1 MRRNDALSRLV
12 NVLSS
17 LKLTMLCLILLIVL
31 VVACT
36 LAQVNLGIHL
46 AVERY
51 IRSFIVWWSPEGS
64 ALRLPIFP
72 GGGLVGGILLLN
84 LVFAQF
90 RRLELSWRKGG
101 LWIVHIGL
109 ALLFI
114 GEFAT
119 ALMQVES
126 NIAIEEGQT
135 KSYSEDYRRMEVA
148 VVDETDKEFNDEF
161 GVPDSLLKTRREIA
175 DQALPFKLVVRAYHE
190 NAVLSRGAPGG
201 ASSLVNAGIGVGMS
215 FQPRNPVTADGEQNT
230 SVAVVEPVL
239 KNGKSLG
246 VYLLSNAL
254 GAPQGFIHEGRSWKL
269 ALRLRQYRHPFSLTL
284 KDFRHDRYPGTE
296 IPKNFSSLV
305 RLKDPRAGDDRDVL
319 IYMNSPLRHG
329 GLTFY
334 QASFGKNDT
343 LSVLQVV
350 RNPAWTLPYLS
361 CLLVSLGLLW
371 HFGVMLKKSLAARAA

>member
-1 MRRNDALSRLV
+1 MPRNSPLDRLIDG
-12 NVLSS
+12 LSS
-17 LKLTMLCLILLIVL
+17 LKLTLLCLTLLMVL

-64 ALRLPIFP
+64 AMRLPIFP
-72 GGGLVGGILLLN
+72 GGGLVGGVLLLN
-84 LVFAQF
+84 LIFAQF
-90 RRLELSWRKGG
+90 RKLEFSWRKGG

-109 ALLFI
+109 ALLFV

-119 ALMQVES
+119 ALFQVES
-126 NIAIEEGQT
+126 NMAIEEGQT

-161 GVPDSLLKTRREIA
+161 GVPDTLLKSRPEIT
-175 DQALPFKLVVRAYHE
+175 DPALPFTLRVRAYYD
-190 NAVLSRGAPGG
+190 NAALSMRPAGAPP
-201 ASSLVNAGIGVGMS
+201 SIVTAGIGAGMS
-215 FQPRNPVTADGEQNT
+215 YEPRSPVTADGEQNT
-230 SVAVVEPVL
+230 SVAVIEPVL
-239 KNGKSLG
+239 KDGKSLG
-246 VYLLSNAL
+246 VFLVSNAL

-269 ALRLRQYRHPFSLTL
+269 SLRLRQYRHPFSLTL
-284 KDFRHDRYPGTE
+284 KDFRHDVYPGTE

-305 RLKDPRAGDDRDVL
+305 RLKDAAAGDDRDVL

-371 HFGVMLKKSLAARAA
+371 HFGVMLLKSLGARKA